1 VETYSYEAIKKD
13 GKVVTGSVEAEGEQ
27 DAAERLQGMDFYPL
41 KIEKPGENDGLFSF
55 RKSIFDNKI
64 AENDTMVFS
73 YQLGVLLEAGFP
85 LDKGLVI
92 LSDLTDKKKMKD
104 IIKGVL
110 SSVSGGKSLSDSI
123 SKYPEAFTPLYINM
137 VKAGESGGFL
147 EDTLVRL
154 AAYLEDSQR
163 MKSEVKSALVYPA
176 LLAIVGGIAI
186 MVLLFFVVPRFSSI
200 FSGMG
205 QALPLSTVLLLNLS
219 STARS
224 YWWAFFIMAF
234 AIFFSA
240 RSYIRSSAG
249 KRYLDDLKYRLP
261 LVGNLFKEIAVA
273 QFARTLGTLLHNGVP
288 LLNALHIV
296 KGTTGSGSMA
306 GIMGEVTEGVRKGN
320 SISGILKTKPIF
332 PKFAVHMIKV
342 GEETGRLDEMLIK
355 VADRFDIEVK
365 GSVKKMLSLLEPALI
380 LIMGLVVGF
389 IVISMLLAIFSL
401 NDLPF

>member
-1 VETYSYEAIKKD
+1 METYSYEAIKKD
-13 GKVVTGSVEAEGEQ
+13 GNVVTGSIEAESEQ
-27 DAAERLQGMDFYPL
+27 DAVERIQEMDFYPL
-41 KIEKPGENDGLFSF
+41 KIEKPGESEGLFSF
-55 RKSIFDNKI
+55 RKSIFDNKTG
-64 AENDTMVFS
+64 EHDTMVFS

-85 LDKGLVI
+85 LDKGLAI
-92 LSDLTDKKKMKD
+92 LVDLTDQKKMKE
-104 IIKGVL
+104 IIKDVL
-110 SSVSGGKSLSDSI
+110 SSVRGGKSLSDGI
-123 SKYPEAFTPLYINM
+123 SKYPETFTLLYINM

-163 MKSEVKSALVYPA
+163 MKGEVKSALVYPA

-186 MVLLFFVVPRFSSI
+186 TVLLFFVVPRFSSI

-205 QALPLSTVLLLNLS
+205 QALPLSTLLLLNLS
-219 STARS
+219 SAARS

-234 AIFFSA
+234 AVFFSA

-261 LVGNLFKEIAVA
+261 LVGKLFKEIAVA

-296 KGTTGSGSMA
+296 KGTTSSGSMT
-306 GIMGEVTEGVRKGN
+306 GIIGEVAEGVRKGN
-320 SISGILKTKPIF
+320 SISGILKAKSVF

-342 GEETGRLDEMLIK
+342 GEETGRLNEMLIK